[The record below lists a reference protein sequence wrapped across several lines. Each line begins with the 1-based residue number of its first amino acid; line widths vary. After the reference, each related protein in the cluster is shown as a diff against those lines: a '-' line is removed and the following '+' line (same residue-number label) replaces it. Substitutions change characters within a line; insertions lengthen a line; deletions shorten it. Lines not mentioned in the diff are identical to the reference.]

1 MSIVALKQREW
12 SNGYGCLFSDICPL
26 EAGSFSLGHLSGLL
40 ALVVSDIWNELY
52 ILCLIQSVILV
63 STQSRSL
70 LLHFR
75 NTQSCNLKNWVPG
88 LDNWDH
94 VSWILHSANT
104 TLRNLASKMN
114 LICWLVKSEKKT
126 SCCSC
131 DMLQLQKCRDTIIIA
146 WQVKCCNTMETP
158 KIRPSILI
166 DTSSFL
172 SGDMKMHLWARTT
185 IWGPALVI
193 FS

>member
-114 LICWLVKSEKKT
+114 LICWLV
-126 SCCSC
+126 
-131 DMLQLQKCRDTIIIA
+131 TIIIA